1 MVLRAN
7 MKTLPV
13 SAIVKQRFNA
23 AWESLLPIGRDGD
36 TGGYR
41 RYAWT
46 PADVAC
52 RAWFQEQAHARDLK
66 VERDAAGNMIA
77 WWDEAAP
84 DRRGAVLTGS
94 HLDSV
99 PDGGAFDGPLGVLSG
114 LCAIDLLR
122 EGGVVPG
129 RALAVAVFT
138 DEEGARFGL
147 ACIGSRLLSGAL
159 ELPTAYALQ
168 DTSGTTMREAMLAA
182 GVDVDATPTIPDVSQ
197 FSAFVELHIE
207 QGRGLAD
214 LDSSIALGTA
224 IWPHGRWRY
233 AFRGEANHAGTTR
246 LVDRHDPMVPFA
258 TAALAARRIATDT
271 GGLATFGRVS
281 VEPNA
286 TNGVPSA
293 VLAWLDARAPDSSA
307 LQRLVDTIASDAAS
321 VAQGH
326 EVSLEITA
334 ESYSPE
340 VRFDAGLRA
349 RMAGALAGHGTVL
362 PELSTGAGHDAG
374 ILSGSIPT
382 GMLFVRNPTGV
393 SHSPME
399 NADLEDCLDGVSALA
414 TVLEELLCR

>member
-1 MVLRAN
+1 L
-7 MKTLPV
+7 KTLRI
-13 SAIVKQRFNA
+13 SASVEQRFHD
-23 AWESLLPIGRDGD
+23 AWESLLPIGRDVNS
-36 TGGYR
+36 GGYR

-52 RAWFQEQAHARDLK
+52 RAWFQEHAHARDLS
-66 VERDAAGNMIA
+66 VERDAAGNIVA
-77 WWDEAAP
+77 WWDVAP

-99 PDGGAFDGPLGVLSG
+99 PDGGPFDGPLGVISG
-114 LCAIDLLR
+114 LCAVDLLR
-122 EGGVVPG
+122 EREIVPK

-147 ACIGSRLLSGAL
+147 ACIGSRLLSGTL
-159 ELPTAYALQ
+159 QLPAAYALR
-168 DTSGTTMREAMLAA
+168 DSAGTTMRDAMLAA
-182 GVDVDATPTIPDVSQ
+182 DVGPPATQALHDVSQ

-214 LDSSIALGTA
+214 LDSPIALGTA

-246 LVDRHDPMVPFA
+246 LADRHDPMLPFA
-258 TAALAARRIATDT
+258 ATALAARRIAVAT

-286 TNGVPSA
+286 TNGVA
-293 VLAWLDARAPDSSA
+293 ATVDVWLDARAPDA
-307 LQRLVDTIASDAAS
+307 PTLQTIVDAIASEAAS
-321 VAQGH
+321 VAKDH
-326 EVSLEITA
+326 YVSVDVTA
-334 ESYSPE
+334 ESYTPE
-340 VRFDAGLRA
+340 VRFDSGLRA
-349 RMAGALAGHGTVL
+349 RMAEALSGDGPAI

-374 ILSGSIPT
+374 ILAPAIPT
-382 GMLFVRNPTGV
+382 GMLFVRNRTGV

-399 NADLEDCLDGVSALA
+399 HADLADCLDGVSALA